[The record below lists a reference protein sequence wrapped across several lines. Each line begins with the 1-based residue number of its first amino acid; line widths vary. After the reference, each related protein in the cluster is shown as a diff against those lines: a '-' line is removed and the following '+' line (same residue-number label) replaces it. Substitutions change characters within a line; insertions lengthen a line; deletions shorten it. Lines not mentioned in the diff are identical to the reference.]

1 MAYRNNSNKVWT
13 GILAVLLVLVIAGTA
28 ALVGVLSDGFTNW
41 DKFKPDEEQTEQT
54 EETAN
59 GGAVVGGSTEN
70 GVSLMSARIATS
82 DYADYGVS
90 ALAETAYALTATV
103 LPDNEAENTGID
115 WSVAWA
121 NAESE
126 WASGKTVTD
135 YVTITPQGDTAA
147 LSKKATVECLQEF
160 AEQII
165 ITATSVDNGEAS
177 ATCTVDYAQK
187 IENITLKFGEMNVNL
202 GGETSVTWEVNP
214 NGTGMGGAVT
224 VDYALSD
231 VYTVADTFDYTVTLD
246 DDDWD
251 FKYKFGG
258 QVVPVYGTI
267 DNPDITDGSM
277 VFDNAMLSTYKLTY
291 HWMSQD
297 VNVFEQYPA
306 TNLTN
311 MQSAISNGT
320 TDLFGVTV
328 TVTGTYGELSQRSLL
343 VLGSVT
349 NTSPI
354 TDVTLDED
362 SVIF

>member
-28 ALVGVLSDGFTNW
+28 ALVGVLSDGFKNW
-41 DKFKPDEEQTEQT
+41 DKFKSDEEQTEQT

-59 GGAVVGGSTEN
+59 GGTIIGESEGEN
-70 GVSLMSARIATS
+70 VKVKSMRIAPE
-82 DYADYGVS
+82 DYAAYGVS
-90 ALAETAYALTATV
+90 PMAETAYTLTATV

-187 IENITLKFGEMNVNL
+187 IESITLKFGEMNVNL

-246 DDDWD
+246 DDNWD
-251 FKYKFGG
+251 LAFFFTSA
-258 QVVPVYGTI
+258 VPVTAVLTET
-267 DNPDITDGSM
+267 DITDGSM
-277 VFDNAMLSTYKLTY
+277 VFDNAMFSTYQMYYTHGGQTPLS
-291 HWMSQD
+291 SQH
-297 VNVFEQYPA
+297 PA
-306 TNLTN
+306 
-311 MQSAISNGT
+311 
-320 TDLFGVTV
+320 DLYGYFSGNDLAGNNIFGVTV
-328 TVTGTYGELSQRSLL
+328 TVTGTYGELSQRSQLT
-343 VLGSVT
+343 VSGAT
-349 NTSPI
+349 NTSTI

>member
-28 ALVGVLSDGFTNW
+28 ALVGVLSDGFKNW

-59 GGAVVGGSTEN
+59 GGTIIGESEGEN
-70 GVSLMSARIATS
+70 VKVKSMRIAPE
-82 DYADYGVS
+82 DYAAYGVS
-90 ALAETAYALTATV
+90 PMAETAYTLTATV

-187 IENITLKFGEMNVNL
+187 IESITLKFGEMKVNL
-202 GGETSVTWEVNP
+202 DGETSVTWEVNP
-214 NGTGMGGAVT
+214 NGTGTGGAVT
-224 VDYALSD
+224 VDYTLSD

-246 DDDWD
+246 DDNWD
-251 FKYKFGG
+251 LTWQFGG
-258 QVVPVYGTI
+258 QPVPVSAVI
-267 DNPDITDGSM
+267 SNADITDGSM
-277 VFDNAMLSTYKLTY
+277 VFNHDMLETY
-291 HWMSQD
+291 HMTYTFMGENIMS
-297 VNVFEQYPA
+297 EKHPA
-306 TNLTN
+306 
-311 MQSAISNGT
+311 
-320 TDLFGVTV
+320 DLYNNFNSIKSGLDNIFGVTV
-328 TVTGTYGELSQRSLL
+328 TVTGSYSELSQRSQLISA
-343 VLGSVT
+343 GAT
-349 NTSPI
+349 NTSTI
-354 TDVTLDED
+354 ENVTLDDD